1 MARAG
6 DRKSFGAVDLR
17 WYPAPVTRAGS
28 QKPTIAVVGAGSLG
42 SALAVTLRAAGYKVS
57 QIIARERRLSR
68 RRAQALARRVGGRA
82 TGIGSFD
89 HDVDLVWLCVP
100 DREISDC
107 ARLLASRGQWTGKIA
122 LHSSGVLTSDELT
135 VLRRRGAAVAS
146 LHPMMTFV
154 HGEPPALT
162 GVPFAVE
169 GDTLAVTTARRIAKD
184 LGGKACSIRKACKA
198 AYHAWG
204 SFASPLLISTLVTA
218 ERVAGEAGIR
228 PSAARKRM
236 LPILRQTVANYAR
249 YGPAGA
255 FSGPII
261 RGDVATLV
269 KHLKVVRALPDA
281 KGVYL
286 ALARSAVKNLPAKNR
301 KQLLRILA

>member
-1 MARAG
+1 M
-6 DRKSFGAVDLR
+6 GAVDLR
-17 WYPAPVTRAGS
+17 WYPAPVTPGGW

-42 SALAVTLRAAGYKVS
+42 SALAVTLRAAGYRVS
-57 QIIARERRLSR
+57 QIVSRERRLSR
-68 RRAQALARRVGGRA
+68 RRAESLASQVGGRA
-82 TGIGSFD
+82 TGIDSLD
-89 HDVDLVWLCVP
+89 HDADLVWLCVP
-100 DREISDC
+100 DREISNC
-107 ARLLASRGQWTGKIA
+107 ARLLASRGQWMGKIA
-122 LHSSGVLTSDELT
+122 LHSSGVLTSEELT
-135 VLRRRGAAVAS
+135 ALRRRGAAVAS

-154 HGEPPALT
+154 RGQPPALA

-184 LGGKACSIRKACKA
+184 LGGKAFSIRKARKA

-204 SFASPLLISTLVTA
+204 SFASPLLISELVTA

-228 PSAARKRM
+228 PSAARRLM

-249 YGPAGA
+249 YGPARA

-261 RGDVATLV
+261 RGDAATLE
-269 KHLKVVRALPDA
+269 KHLKILQALPEA
-281 KGVYL
+281 KAVYL

-301 KQLLRILA
+301 KQLLKILA

>member
-1 MARAG
+1 M
-6 DRKSFGAVDLR
+6 
-17 WYPAPVTRAGS
+17 
-28 QKPTIAVVGAGSLG
+28 
-42 SALAVTLRAAGYKVS
+42 
-57 QIIARERRLSR
+57 
-68 RRAQALARRVGGRA
+68 
-82 TGIGSFD
+82 
-89 HDVDLVWLCVP
+89 
-100 DREISDC
+100 
-107 ARLLASRGQWTGKIA
+107 GKIA
-122 LHSSGVLTSDELT
+122 LHSSGVLTSEELT

-154 HGEPPALT
+154 RGQPPALA

-169 GDTLAVTTARRIAKD
+169 GDTLAVTTARRIARD
-184 LGGKACSIRKACKA
+184 LGGKAFSIRKARKA

-204 SFASPLLISTLVTA
+204 SFASPLLISELVTA

-228 PSAARKRM
+228 RSAARRLM
-236 LPILRQTVANYAR
+236 LPILCQTMANYAR

-261 RGDVATLV
+261 RGDAATV
-269 KHLKVVRALPDA
+269 EKHLKILQALPEA

-301 KQLLRILA
+301 KQLLKILA